1 LQRLLAG
8 SGLSY
13 RFTDATT
20 VTLERT
26 VAQEASPV
34 PLAPVTMTGKLYVGV
49 ENLLNTKYVNRTRSF
64 STSFL
69 CTSTPTPAKSTSR
82 GRGSAT

>member
-1 LQRLLAG
+1 MQRLLAG

-49 ENLLNTKYVNRTRSF
+49 ENLLNTKYVNRIRQGDNFDFNWYPEQGTRVSIGY
-64 STSFL
+64 TL
-69 CTSTPTPAKSTSR
+69 R
-82 GRGSAT
+82 W